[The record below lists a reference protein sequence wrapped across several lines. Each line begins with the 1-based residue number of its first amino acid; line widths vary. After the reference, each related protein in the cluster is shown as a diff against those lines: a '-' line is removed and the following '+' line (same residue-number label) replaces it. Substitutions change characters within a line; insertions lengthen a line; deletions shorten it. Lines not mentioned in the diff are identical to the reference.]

1 MSRIAQLLFGAITA
15 IVVTV
20 GLIVLILPL
29 LADEIEPLVLKERW
43 AIRWEAL
50 DVADQSLDL
59 AGDGGWTAMA
69 GINDAAIDAAFEA
82 IEGAVLKNT
91 EEGILQGAEITIEEI
106 EVSPGFGA
114 MDAAVALTARRD
126 GLTLGLVLQG
136 AVLVHGIENG
146 SREIEVAGQKR
157 AVRTSEISFRIDPVS
172 IAPSLAP
179 ADLDRDQSGF
189 WIDLAPGLANLVL
202 PADLLTIRFP
212 LQAEFYQQ
220 IGIDEERTAVL
231 DETTNASVTYHLSMP
246 KDEILVGVAY
256 GAPVYTGS
264 AVWVMA
270 REVAEAPPEIR
281 PRARPAGDAEEI
293 ETAARALDESIKGRL
308 GSLQRMLDGV
318 ETPRIVLAV
327 DNRLLSSVRTKIMSL
342 AEDRRRL
349 TVRLKDRSG
358 KLSETKWHDNV
369 LGDGGAYVE
378 IGCPDCGNLEA
389 QLHDL
394 SFDTTG
400 EVWRAAVDLSA
411 RVDGN
416 LHAHFDPL
424 VGGGAGTS
432 IGVEGKTEGVQTIGA
447 ELRSQIRSSDGGH
460 RAALLAVQPSCNRL
474 ELIATTD
481 GRMKFDVGWMSMP
494 RVGARLFVPV
504 GAEAVE
510 PVLVMAS
517 ELLYLYWNET
527 TQVSGSE
534 ESGGWW
540 LTMPQLASVL
550 TVSPSEFTL
559 EDGQMLAAIDVA
571 VRHVPSSSDTD
582 ARAAARV
589 ALELEEAEAI
599 SAAREATAKLLEVA
613 REQSRCE
620 DAQVGMRV
628 LLGDVEFGPNNEIVK
643 FFRNAW
649 NDITK
654 GPGPNNEIVKF
665 LDGAGETFHQ
675 VDAIRLGLTEGI
687 IDGAG
692 DVVAYGA
699 KAVSDFNNAAAKAA
713 EDARRAA
720 EKAAAD
726 TARAA
731 EKAAQDAARAAEK
744 AARDAVDATKRN
756 GRGCFGLC

>member
-29 LADEIEPLVLKERW
+29 LVDEIEPLVLKERW

-146 SREIEVAGQKR
+146 SREIEVAGQER

-189 WIDLAPGLANLVL
+189 WTDLAPGLANVVL

-308 GSLQRMLDGV
+308 GSMQRMLDGV
-318 ETPRIVLAV
+318 ETPRIALAV

-342 AEDRRRL
+342 PEDRRRL

-400 EVWRAAVDLSA
+400 EVWRAAVNLSA
-411 RVDGN
+411 RADGN

-432 IGVEGKTEGVQTIGA
+432 IGVEGKTGGVQTIGA

-517 ELLYLYWNET
+517 EPLYLYWNEP

-540 LTMPQLASVL
+540 LTMPKLASVL

-559 EDGQMLAAIDVA
+559 QDGQMLAAIDVA

-599 SAAREATAKLLEVA
+599 SAAREATAKLLEEA

-699 KAVSDFNNAAAKAA
+699 KAVSDFNNAAARVAEEAA
-713 EDARRAA
+713 RKLAEEVRQREENARKRA
-720 EKAAAD
+720 EKPL
-726 TARAA
+726 
-731 EKAAQDAARAAEK
+731 EKPGKTLECI
-744 AARDAVDATKRN
+744 VTLFN
-756 GRGCFGLC
+756 SC